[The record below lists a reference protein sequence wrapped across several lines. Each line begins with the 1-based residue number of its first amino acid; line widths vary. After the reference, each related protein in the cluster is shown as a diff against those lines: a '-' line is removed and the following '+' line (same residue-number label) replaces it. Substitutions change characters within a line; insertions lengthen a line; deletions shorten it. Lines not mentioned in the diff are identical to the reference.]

1 MTTSPADCDDPTQAR
16 ITDLATL
23 IATGCGSGLSPVAP
37 GTAGSVVAVGVLALS
52 LGMPLM
58 WHWCAW
64 LGLLGVAVWSAKR
77 AGEAWGV
84 IDHHAIV
91 IDEVAGVWL
100 ALLIPMS
107 LLPFE
112 LSSGLLLLGS
122 FLLFRLFDIVK
133 PWPVDAVERGL
144 PGAWGVVLDDVVA
157 GLLTGGCMTLVYI
170 VMAAN

>member
-37 GTAGSVVAVGVLALS
+37 GTAGSVVAVAVLALL

-58 WHWCAW
+58 WHWGAW

-84 IDHHAIV
+84 IDHPAIV

-100 ALLIPMS
+100 ALLVPMS

-157 GLLTGGCMTLVYI
+157 GLLTGGCMTLIFI
-170 VMAAN
+170 VTMAN